1 MPKKQATGE
10 EIVEHFASLPKG
22 AGSAEARVIATA
34 RYFQVKPETV
44 HRHLKFWWPGKT
56 YLKEFGTQ
64 KSRVKWDRPTQEIL
78 KALNDEGSIAKAA
91 KSLKTTT
98 VTLTKAIQRHHII
111 QRWVVEKDGEG
122 AGANGQHASRRDGD
136 LIQA

>member
-1 MPKKQATGE
+1 
-10 EIVEHFASLPKG
+10 
-22 AGSAEARVIATA
+22 
-34 RYFQVKPETV
+34 
-44 HRHLKFWWPGKT
+44 
-56 YLKEFGTQ
+56 
-64 KSRVKWDRPTQEIL
+64 VKWDRPTQEIL

-111 QRWVVEKDGEG
+111 QRWVVDKEAEG
-122 AGANGQHASRRDGD
+122 AGTNGQHVSRRDAD